1 MTFNTKVIFPTLAS
15 VLALVQVS
23 PLALAESANVPA
35 GGHLQTQFTG
45 SNKCLDIVNDGK
57 NNQLTMADCGN
68 FSGQFWSIQAAGQGS
83 YRLQTQFTGNN
94 KCLDIV
100 NDGKNNQLT
109 MADCGNFSGQF
120 WSIAGQPGSYRLQTQ
135 FTGKN
140 KCLDIVNDGT
150 NNRLIMADCGNFS
163 GQMWTILTQ

>member
-45 SNKCLDIVNDGK
+45 S
-57 NNQLTMADCGN
+57 
-68 FSGQFWSIQAAGQGS
+68 
-83 YRLQTQFTGNN
+83 N